1 MLIKD
6 FQSFLNESMSGLHRA
21 ICAISS
27 DLSDFDYVTGK
38 SGQTRQFMKLFTRG
52 DKSYRADLP
61 VVNYCNIHT
70 RRLIKAGTPEE
81 LVYNPEQAKMR
92 IASKVDWHGIHAGS
106 PHLPKTVTDTE
117 ELEELQFPIIA
128 KPENRYSGR
137 GIVKFDS
144 LKEVKG
150 ADLSQFAVFSEQIDI
165 AEEHRIPVWR
175 GQPLM
180 WMQRVPAN
188 RKTREMDKEA
198 DEKLW
203 FNYVLKDLKGLPA
216 EWNEVI
222 SDMAEK
228 HRDLDFYSVDLAI
241 DEAGKPWVIE
251 MSSEFAP
258 LFGVTAL
265 IYDRVYQDHYGRP
278 LSDADAARLE
288 EYRKRDIQ
296 ATIEMDPD
304 RFSVEPSS

>member
-38 SGQTRQFMKLFTRG
+38 SGQTRRFMKLFTRG

-70 RRLIKAGTPEE
+70 RRLIKAGTPEK

-106 PHLPKTVTDTE
+106 PHLPKTVTDAE
-117 ELEELQFPIIA
+117 QIEELQFPIIA

-144 LKEVKG
+144 LEEAKG
-150 ADLSQFAVFSEQIDI
+150 ADLSQFAVFSEQIQI

-175 GQPLM
+175 GQPLLSM
-180 WMQRVPAN
+180 RRVPAD

-198 DEKLW
+198 DEKLR
-203 FNYVLKDLKGLPA
+203 FNYVLKDLKGMPA
-216 EWNEVI
+216 EWKGVI
-222 SDMAEK
+222 SEVAKK
-228 HRDLDFYSVDLAI
+228 HKDLDFYSVDLAI
-241 DEAGKPWVIE
+241 DGAGKPWVIE

-265 IYDRVYQDHYGRP
+265 IYDQVYQDHYGRP

>member
-6 FQSFLNESMSGLHRA
+6 FQGFLNESISGLHKA

-52 DKSYRADLP
+52 DRSYRADIP

-81 LVYNPEQAKMR
+81 LIYNPEQAKMR
-92 IASKVDWHGIHAGS
+92 IASKVDWHGIHTGS
-106 PHLPKTVTDTE
+106 PHIPKTVTDAE
-117 ELEELQFPIIA
+117 EIDNLRFPIIA
-128 KPENRYSGR
+128 KPENRYSGQ
-137 GIVKFDS
+137 GIVKFGT
-144 LKEVKG
+144 LEETRE

-180 WMQRVPAN
+180 WMQRVPAD
-188 RKTREMDKEA
+188 RKTREMDKKA
-198 DEKLW
+198 DEKLR
-203 FNYVLKDLKGLPA
+203 FNYVLKDLEDMPM
-216 EWNEVI
+216 EWNAIISEV
-222 SDMAEK
+222 AEK

-241 DEAGKPWVIE
+241 DKVGKPWVIE

-258 LFGVTAL
+258 LFGITAL
-265 IYDRVYQDHYGRP
+265 IYDRVYRDHYGRP
-278 LSDADAARLE
+278 LSKADAARLE
-288 EYRKRDIQ
+288 GYRKRDIQ

>member
-21 ICAISS
+21 ICTISS
-27 DLSDFDYVTGK
+27 DLPESARRFK

-106 PHLPKTVTDTE
+106 PHLPKTVTDAE
-117 ELEELQFPIIA
+117 QIEELQFPIIA
-128 KPENRYSGR
+128 KPENRYSGQ

-144 LKEVKG
+144 LEEAKG
-150 ADLSQFAVFSEQIDI
+150 ADLSQFAVFSEQIQI

-188 RKTREMDKEA
+188 RKTREMDKKA
-198 DEKLW
+198 DEKLR
-203 FNYVLKDLKGLPA
+203 FNYVLKDLKGMPA
-216 EWNEVI
+216 EWKDVI
-222 SDMAEK
+222 SEVAEK
-228 HRDLDFYSVDLAI
+228 HKDLDFYSVDLAI
-241 DEAGKPWVIE
+241 DEADKPWVIE
-251 MSSEFAP
+251 MSSEFIP

-288 EYRKRDIQ
+288 EYRKKDIQ

-304 RFSVEPSS
+304 RFRVEPSS

>member
-38 SGQTRQFMKLFTRG
+38 SGQTRRFMKLFTRG
-52 DKSYRADLP
+52 DKSYRADMP

-92 IASKVDWHGIHAGS
+92 IASKVDWHGMHAGS
-106 PHLPKTVTDTE
+106 PHLPKTVTDAE
-117 ELEELQFPIIA
+117 QIEELQFPIIA
-128 KPENRYSGR
+128 KPENRYSGQ

-144 LKEVKG
+144 LKEAKG

-180 WMQRVPAN
+180 WMQRVPAD

-198 DEKLW
+198 DEKLR
-203 FNYVLKDLKGLPA
+203 FNYVLKDLKGMPA
-216 EWNEVI
+216 EWKDVI
-222 SDMAEK
+222 SEVAEK
-228 HRDLDFYSVDLAI
+228 HKDLDFYSVDLAI

-265 IYDRVYQDHYGRP
+265 IYDRVYQDHYSRP

-288 EYRKRDIQ
+288 EYRKKDIQ